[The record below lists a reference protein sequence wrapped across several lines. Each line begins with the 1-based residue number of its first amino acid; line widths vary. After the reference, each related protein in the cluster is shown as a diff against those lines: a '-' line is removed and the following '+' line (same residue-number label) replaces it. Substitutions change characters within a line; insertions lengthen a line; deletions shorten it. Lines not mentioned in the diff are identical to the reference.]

1 MKALVSFAE
10 GDYHFTFERARTR
23 KEGVAGDNLHS
34 VETTKPMGDLKP
46 KTEKKRVLE

>member
-1 MKALVSFAE
+1 MTTQQS
-10 GDYHFTFERARTR
+10 DISDPTARTG